1 MGLFSASLV
10 VERVRQN
17 RCLKGNEVL
26 ASEEVVFCRR
36 CFPSLY
42 QDGLAS
48 VEKKQIQAFVT
59 SLLEEHDY
67 VHEAMKGDEF
77 LVSQLR
83 SFFSLLL
90 AKGGELLEAFVHAY
104 MFLFWDFLSFPES
117 IGAVP
122 KGRLFWLAKGAPP
135 GKSHRSG
142 SDVIGLLVARLSQEG
157 VEVDLAA
164 VDIES
169 QTLWLIEIK
178 RAELDDR
185 AVGQMIRYFDRAVY
199 CLPSREFRA
208 GNINFVKPII
218 ILQSVDP
225 KHWITIPLHFR
236 ELLDIYTFISPTS
249 RSGELTL
256 TRVRKNLLSA
266 GHRG

>member
-1 MGLFSASLV
+1 MGLFRASLV

-17 RCLKGNEVL
+17 RCLKGNELL
-26 ASEEVVFCRR
+26 ASDEAVFCRR
-36 CFPSLY
+36 CFPSVY
-42 QDGLAS
+42 FDGLANA
-48 VEKKQIQAFVT
+48 EKKQVHSLVA
-59 SLLEEHDY
+59 SLLEEHEY
-67 VHEAMKGDEF
+67 VREAMKGDEF
-77 LVSQLR
+77 LVLRLR

-90 AKGGELLEAFVHAY
+90 GKGGDSLESFVHAY
-104 MFLFWDFLSFPES
+104 MFLFWEFLSFPES
-117 IGAVP
+117 VGAPP
-122 KGRLFWLAKGAPP
+122 KGRLFWMAKGAPP
-135 GKSHRSG
+135 GTSFRSG
-142 SDVIGLLVARLSQEG
+142 SDPTNLLIGRLSQEG

-199 CLPSREFRA
+199 CLPFREFRA
-208 GNINFVKPII
+208 GNINFIKPLI
-218 ILQSVDP
+218 ILESVDP

-236 ELLDIYTFISPTS
+236 ELLDIYTFTSPAS
-249 RSGELTL
+249 QAGELTL
-256 TRVRKNLLSA
+256 TRVRKHLLSV